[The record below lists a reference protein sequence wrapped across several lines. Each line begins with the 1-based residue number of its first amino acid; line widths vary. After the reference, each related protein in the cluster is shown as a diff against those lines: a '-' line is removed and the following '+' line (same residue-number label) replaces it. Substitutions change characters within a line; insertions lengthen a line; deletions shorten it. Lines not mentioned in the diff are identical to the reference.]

1 MASERIRW
9 SVTRPSSE
17 LIDEGESEFTE
28 YAVDNFDRIDLYD
41 DLYASGFNPVSLSYN
56 D

>member
-1 MASERIRW
+1 MA
-9 SVTRPSSE
+9 E